1 MKIRIDSITFQN
13 ILSFG
18 NKSTT
23 LDITQGLTAITGSNG
38 AGKSSLL
45 LDTISFCL
53 FGKPYRKIKIEKLI
67 NRKNKK
73 GLLVECNLTIDNKST
88 LKITRG
94 LSPSILTIHKDG
106 EPITLLSSKKLNQ
119 SEIDDIIGIN
129 YELFKQIISLS
140 INYNKPFI
148 TLESKDKRDL
158 IEQLFN
164 IKIFGEM
171 LKNIKKESSDLR
183 IQFDANTKILD
194 ISKENLI
201 QLKSRVSDIDN
212 AVANFTKS
220 KKDDLQSTKTELSES
235 EAELTKVLDSI
246 PVIESN
252 IKSISVIDSSELKSE
267 KTSLIKQISAKESL
281 IALNKKTIKHLESN
295 DVCTSCNHKISKEH
309 KESETVRCNTEIQQ
323 YESDIIKLT
332 AQCESVDV
340 QIDENDENKSK
351 KQKLEYELDSLNK
364 KVSSIKDRN
373 TKINENIEKIN
384 NRTIDINVS
393 AIKKEFKE
401 KQTSYKVLSAT
412 QSDIKEKIDINKE
425 VASILSDNGI
435 KKYIIEKI
443 VPFLNQSVNSYL
455 EYFDMPIR
463 LDFNSEMEETIKL
476 LGHHSEDE
484 SYYSFSEG
492 EKKRIDM
499 SILLSFIKLTKILSN
514 WNCNLLIID
523 ELLDSSI
530 DDAGLDK
537 LLKSFKKIAK
547 EDGEQGIFIISHKLH
562 NEHISNFDRIMK
574 IEKSTIG
581 FSSIKD
587 GV

>member
-106 EPITLLSSKKLNQ
+106 EPVTLLSSKKLNQ

-183 IQFDANTKILD
+183 IQFDTNTKILD

-220 KKDDLQSTKTELSES
+220 KKDDLQSAKTELSES
-235 EAELTKVLDSI
+235 EAELTTVLDSI

-252 IKSISVIDSSELKSE
+252 IKSISVIDISELKSE

-332 AQCESVDV
+332 AQCDSVDV
-340 QIDENDENKSK
+340 KIDENDENKSK

-364 KVSSIKDRN
+364 KMTLIKDRN
-373 TKINENIEKIN
+373 IKITENIEKIN
-384 NRTIDINVS
+384 NRSIDINVS

-401 KQTSYKVLSAT
+401 KQTSYKELSAT

-425 VASILSDNGI
+425 VSSILSDNGI

-587 GV
+587 VG

>member
-1 MKIRIDSITFQN
+1 MKITIKSITFQN

-23 LDITQGLTAITGSNG
+23 LDIGRGLTAITGSNG

-53 FGKPYRKIKIEKLI
+53 FGKPYRKIKLEKLI
-67 NRKNKK
+67 NRRNKK
-73 GLLVECNLTIDNKST
+73 GLLVECNLTIDDKT
-88 LKITRG
+88 EIKITRG
-94 LSPSILTIHKDG
+94 ISPSGLTIHKNG
-106 EPITLLSSKKLNQ
+106 EPLELLSSKKLNQ

-148 TLESKDKRDL
+148 TLDAKEKRDL

-183 IQFDANTKILD
+183 ISFDTNRKILD

-201 QLKSRVSDIDN
+201 QLKSSVADMDN
-212 AVANFTKS
+212 AVTNFEKNKKADIQTLNNELVEIQS
-220 KKDDLQSTKTELSES
+220 KLNQ
-235 EAELTKVLDSI
+235 VRLDI
-246 PVIESN
+246 PVIETKIS
-252 IKSISVIDSSELKSE
+252 SIVIVDVTDLKAK
-267 KTSLIKQISAKESL
+267 KTELIKKVSTNESL
-281 IALNKKTIKHLESN
+281 ISLNKKTVKYLASN
-295 DVCTSCNHKISKEH
+295 DICPSCNNDISVEH
-309 KESETVRCNTEIQQ
+309 KE
-323 YESDIIKLT
+323 K
-332 AQCESVDV
+332 
-340 QIDENDENKSK
+340 ENDRCSSENLKAEKEILKLNTQLEEIESKIDDNDTNKTLLQNYTYELNGSK
-351 KQKLEYELDSLNK
+351 KMESSYMERIERLSSNIKNVESRVINID
-364 KVSSIKDRN
+364 VASIKTDYT
-373 TKINENIEKIN
+373 TKTK
-384 NRTIDINVS
+384 
-393 AIKKEFKE
+393 
-401 KQTSYKVLSAT
+401 SYKKLST
-412 QSDIKEKIDINKE
+412 EQNSIKEKIEINKE
-425 VASILSDNGI
+425 VTSILSDSGI

-443 VPFLNQSVNSYL
+443 VPFLNQSINSYL
-455 EYFDMPIR
+455 EYFDLPVRME
-463 LDFNSEMEETIKL
+463 FNSEMEESIKL
-476 LGHHSEDE
+476 LGQHSDDE

-499 SILLSFIKLTKILSN
+499 AILMSFIKLTKILSN

-547 EDGEQGIFIISHKLH
+547 DDGDQAVFIISHKLH
-562 NEHISNFDRIMK
+562 NEHIGNFDNIIK
-574 IEKSTIG
+574 IEKSTTG
-581 FSSIKD
+581 FSSIAD
-587 GV
+587 EV